1 MYISVY
7 DERSRHVAN
16 LADVSYD
23 KTVRV
28 YDMDS
33 FSAEGVSGDALRDGK
48 IVVLNDEEGNY
59 KYACFLDGVTTDG
72 EHQKLKGLD
81 FKTIWDTDILLDF
94 TQEGSFDGRLSAIFQ
109 AVKSAVF
116 DNRDTATQEI
126 PVEVIIPEDPTDT
139 TALIESYQGTYK
151 VVNAYSFLKAYLKN
165 YEYNIESRYD
175 VASGKIVFS
184 FVKCSV
190 IESINLADFIH
201 ELTTTSAATNK
212 TIATITYDVKTP
224 QTDYDGNVIYTDV
237 QETDA
242 DGNPKWDENGYPIY
256 VPKYKPRPDTIAMRC
271 YYRNAENQ
279 IVQSDEFGEIPGRLY
294 PVRTR
299 IFEAE
304 YLADAQFEAVYELAN
319 ARYVDNIVIDSNAM
333 IDPIDLSQLPLYAKI
348 KLYYDGV
355 LYKTLPISEKT
366 TKCDGKGENTKIKLG
381 FKKILL
387 TEIIKA

>member
-59 KYACFLDGVTTDG
+59 KYACFLDGVTPDG
-72 EHQKLKGLD
+72 EHQKIKGLD
-81 FKTIWDTDILLDF
+81 FKTLWDTDILLDF
-94 TQEGSFDGRLSAIFQ
+94 TLDRSFDERLAAIFGT
-109 AVKSAVF
+109 VRDAVF
-116 DNRDTATQEI
+116 EGEDAAVQTI
-126 PVEVIIPEDPTDT
+126 PVDVIIPDDPTDT
-139 TALIESYQGTYK
+139 TDLFGTHQGTYK
-151 VVNAYSFLKAYLKN
+151 IVNAYDFLKGYLKN

-175 VASGKIVFS
+175 VSTGKIQFR
-184 FVKCSV
+184 FVKCDTV
-190 IESINLADFIH
+190 ETINLSDFIY
-201 ELTTTSAATNK
+201 ELTTTATATNK
-212 TIATITYDVKTP
+212 TIATIQYDPKTP
-224 QTDYDGNVIYTDV
+224 QTDAAGNPVLDEDGN
-237 QETDA
+237 
-242 DGNPKWDENGYPIY
+242 
-256 VPKYKPRPDTIAMRC
+256 PKYKPRPDELATRY

-279 IVQSDEFGEIPGRLY
+279 IVESNEFGEIPGRLY
-294 PVRTR
+294 PVQTR

-304 YLADAQFEAVYELAN
+304 YLADAQYEAVYELAN
-319 ARYVDNIVIDSNAM
+319 ARYVDNIVIDSNATV
-333 IDPIDLSQLPLYAKI
+333 DPIDLSTLPLYAKI
-348 KLYYDGV
+348 RLYHDGV
-355 LYKTLPISEKT
+355 LYKTLPVSEKT

-387 TEIIKA
+387 TEIIKDRRNKA